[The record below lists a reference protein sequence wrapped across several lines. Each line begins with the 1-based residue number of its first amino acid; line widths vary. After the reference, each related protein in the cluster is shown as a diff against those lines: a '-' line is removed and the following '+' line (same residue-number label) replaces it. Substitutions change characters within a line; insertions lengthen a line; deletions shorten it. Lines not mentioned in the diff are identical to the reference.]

1 MNPLS
6 KRTGWCALAFATA
19 MSLTSIAT
27 VQAEQVP
34 INLGS
39 TVINAEVPPEVAG
52 FLRSILPPPPRA
64 KTPKEQ
70 KLIDAINQ
78 RRTENGMLPLADSI
92 TLSCNDDFVNRVAHD
107 VDQTNRIDSAYSQ
120 QAGLWAGR
128 GLGILMT
135 DSEVKS
141 YLDRMSNR
149 VLNPSVTSI
158 ETNFV
163 DIRTTEVLCWNVH

>member
-19 MSLTSIAT
+19 LSLTSIAT

-52 FLRSILPPPPRA
+52 FLRSILPPAPRA

-78 RRTENGMLPLADSI
+78 RRTENGMLPLSDSI

-141 YLDRMSNR
+141 YLDIMSNR
-149 VLNPSVTSI
+149 VLNPSATSI